1 MKVQGLSLS
10 CGLGLLYV
18 PPVFSLPSENRAPG
32 KVGNCLVMLIDKMKL
47 IVQSQIYFED
57 LYYLETLYDHIK
69 QDTASSSGPHSLF
82 LFG

>member
-1 MKVQGLSLS
+1 
-10 CGLGLLYV
+10 
-18 PPVFSLPSENRAPG
+18 
-32 KVGNCLVMLIDKMKL
+32 MKL

-82 LFG
+82 LLGQCLIEFWKYMYSFAHF